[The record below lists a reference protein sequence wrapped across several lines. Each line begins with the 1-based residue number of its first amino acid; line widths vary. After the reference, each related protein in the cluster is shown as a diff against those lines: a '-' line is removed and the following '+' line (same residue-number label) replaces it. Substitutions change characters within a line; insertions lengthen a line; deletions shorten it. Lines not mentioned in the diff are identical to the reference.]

1 MAKIEWSDIA
11 IADLAKIDKLIAQR
25 IVRKVTWFGNN
36 FENITPDPL
45 SKDMKGL
52 FKFRVGDWRV
62 VYTLEDDRITIQF
75 VGHRSEIYK
84 RLKRS

>member
-11 IADLAKIDKLIAQR
+11 IADLAKIDRAIAQR

-36 FENITPDPL
+36 FGNITPDPL
-45 SKDMKGL
+45 SKEMKGL

-62 VYTLEDDRITIQF
+62 LYTLEGDRITIQF
-75 VGHRSEIYK
+75 VGHRSEVYK
-84 RLKRS
+84 RIKR